1 MVGALELSEVE
12 EELEKSAKMTAKPE
26 SYGGCKILSV
36 GGRID
41 FESALDFEHHI
52 NTMIRDPSDYYI
64 IELSQV
70 ELLSSAGLR
79 VMLSTAKR
87 VAQRNA
93 SLALAAPSS
102 VVRQVFE
109 ISHFNLLFKIFASVP
124 EAIAALKGSAAQP
137 EEGVHRAEVRDIPAR
152 QEGNTSEPL
161 PPVTGRRNE
170 EVPASEPPGDLEP
183 RAEAQTIESLVQ
195 TKPPMVANQEP
206 SSNVVPPPLPV
217 SRSPVAVY
225 AAEAPTVAPP
235 LSPPGENPAIDGPKK
250 VRAEAP
256 ARETQPPPLPP
267 RQSIPVPPATRAA
280 GPVAR
285 REANYPARLEVR
297 AEGTSYPCKD
307 GDVIGTEGKLA
318 QPFFSKVT
326 NLAPRHLLIGQVDG
340 RWFVFTPQNVQ
351 HPFSLDGVIL
361 RAGERKTLQY
371 VEHQIEFSGHVFG
384 FRLMPEQVKVGFL
397 SRVFGGKRKS

>member
-1 MVGALELSEVE
+1 MVGTLELSEVE
-12 EELEKSAKMTAKPE
+12 EKLETSAKMTAKPE
-26 SYGGCKILSV
+26 SYAGCKILSV

-52 NTMIRDPSDYYI
+52 NTMIREPSDYYI

-137 EEGVHRAEVRDIPAR
+137 EEAVHRAEARDIPAL
-152 QEGNTSEPL
+152 QDGNTSEPIS
-161 PPVTGRRNE
+161 PVTGRRNE
-170 EVPASEPPGDLEP
+170 EAPASEPPADLEP
-183 RAEAQTIESLVQ
+183 RAEARTIESLVP
-195 TKPPMVANQEP
+195 TKPPKAADPEP
-206 SSNVVPPPLPV
+206 SSDVVPPPLPV
-217 SRSPVAVY
+217 SRSPAAVS
-225 AAEAPTVAPP
+225 AAETPTVAPP
-235 LSPPGENPAIDGPKK
+235 LSPPGESPAIDGPMK
-250 VRAEAP
+250 VPAQAP
-256 ARETQPPPLPP
+256 ARAAQPPPLPP
-267 RQSIPVPPATRAA
+267 RQSIPVPPATRAG
-280 GPVAR
+280 GPVTR
-285 REANYPARLEVR
+285 REAKYPVRLEVR

-326 NLAPRHLLIGQVDG
+326 NLAPRHLLIGQVEDG
-340 RWFVFTPQNVQ
+340 RWFVFTPKNVQ
-351 HPFSLDGVIL
+351 HPFALDGVII
-361 RAGERKTLQY
+361 RAGERKILQY
-371 VEHQIEFSGHVFG
+371 VEHQVEFSGHVFG
-384 FRLMPEQVKVGFL
+384 FRLVPEQGKQGFL
-397 SRVFGGKRKS
+397 SRVFRGKR

>member
-12 EELEKSAKMTAKPE
+12 EKLEKSAKMTAKPE
-26 SYGGCKILSV
+26 SYAGCKILSV

-52 NTMIRDPSDYYI
+52 NTMIREPSDYYI

-137 EEGVHRAEVRDIPAR
+137 EEGVHRAEVRDIPAS
-152 QEGNTSEPL
+152 QEGNTSEPIS
-161 PPVTGRRNE
+161 PVTERRNE
-170 EVPASEPPGDLEP
+170 EAPAIEPPADLEP
-183 RAEAQTIESLVQ
+183 RAEARTIEPLVLI
-195 TKPPMVANQEP
+195 KPPKAAEPEP
-206 SSNVVPPPLPV
+206 SSDVVPPPLPV
-217 SRSPVAVY
+217 SRSPGAVS
-225 AAEAPTVAPP
+225 AAETPTVAPP
-235 LSPPGENPAIDGPKK
+235 LSPPGERPSIDGPMN
-250 VRAEAP
+250 VPAEAP
-256 ARETQPPPLPP
+256 ARAAQPPPLPP
-267 RQSIPVPPATRAA
+267 RQSIPVPPATHAA
-280 GPVAR
+280 DPVAR
-285 REANYPARLEVR
+285 REATYPARLEVR

-307 GDVIGTEGKLA
+307 GDVIGAEGKLA

-326 NLAPRHLLIGQVDG
+326 NLAPRHLLIGQVEG
-340 RWFVFTPQNVQ
+340 RWFIFTPKNVQ
-351 HPFSLDGVIL
+351 HPFALDGVIL
-361 RAGERKTLQY
+361 RAGERKILQY
-371 VEHQIEFSGHVFG
+371 VEHQVEFSGHVFG
-384 FRLMPEQVKVGFL
+384 FRLLPEQGKEGFL
-397 SRVFGGKRKS
+397 SRVFGGKR

>member
-12 EELEKSAKMTAKPE
+12 EKLEKSAKMTAKPE
-26 SYGGCKILSV
+26 SYAGCKILSV

-52 NTMIRDPSDYYI
+52 NTMIREPSDCYI

-152 QEGNTSEPL
+152 QEGNTSEPIS
-161 PPVTGRRNE
+161 PVTGRRNE
-170 EVPASEPPGDLEP
+170 GPASEPSADLEP
-183 RAEAQTIESLVQ
+183 RAEARTIDPLVPIE
-195 TKPPMVANQEP
+195 PPTAAEPEP
-206 SSNVVPPPLPV
+206 SSDVVPPSLPV
-217 SRSPVAVY
+217 SHSPDAVS

-235 LSPPGENPAIDGPKK
+235 LSPSLERPAIDTPIK
-250 VRAEAP
+250 VPAETP
-256 ARETQPPPLPP
+256 ARAAQPPPLPA

-280 GPVAR
+280 APVAR

-318 QPFFSKVT
+318 QPFFSRVA

-340 RWFVFTPQNVQ
+340 RWFVFTPKNVQ
-351 HPFSLDGVIL
+351 YPFALDGVIL
-361 RAGERKTLQY
+361 RAGERKILQY
-371 VEHQIEFSGHVFG
+371 VEHQVEFSGHVFG
-384 FRLMPEQVKVGFL
+384 FRLVPEQGKGGFL
-397 SRVFGGKRKS
+397 SRVFGGKR

>member
-1 MVGALELSEVE
+1 MVGTLELSEVE

-26 SYGGCKILSV
+26 SYAGCKILSV

-41 FESALDFEHHI
+41 FESALDFEQHI

-124 EAIAALKGSAAQP
+124 EAIAALKGSAVQP
-137 EEGVHRAEVRDIPAR
+137 EEGVHHAEVRDIPAR
-152 QEGNTSEPL
+152 QDENTSEPL
-161 PPVTGRRNE
+161 SPVTERRNE
-170 EVPASEPPGDLEP
+170 EAPASEPPADLEP
-183 RAEAQTIESLVQ
+183 RAEALTIESPVE
-195 TKPPMVANQEP
+195 TKPPKSANQEP

-217 SRSPVAVY
+217 SRSPVAVS
-225 AAEAPTVAPP
+225 AEAPTVAPP
-235 LSPPGENPAIDGPKK
+235 LTPSGESPAIDGPKK
-250 VRAEAP
+250 VPAEAP
-256 ARETQPPPLPP
+256 PRETQPPPLPP

-280 GPVAR
+280 SPVAR

-318 QPFFSKVT
+318 QPFFSKVS

-371 VEHQIEFSGHVFG
+371 IEHQIEFSGHVFG
-384 FRLMPEQVKVGFL
+384 FRLAPEQVKVGFL
-397 SRVFGGKRKS
+397 SRVFGGKKKS